1 MNHVLQVPVCL
12 AEYEMKDKCI
22 AQMPPGSY
30 SAFNIPIFKKNIN
43 MKRPD
48 FSSVIQRGTF
58 NIPRPISY
66 LQASFESVFAEGRED
81 AEEERTCS
89 HNILKRS
96 GTNLLA

>member
-12 AEYEMKDKCI
+12 AECEVKDECI
-22 AQMPPGSY
+22 AQIPPRSN
-30 SAFNIPIFKKNIN
+30 SVFNIPIFKKNNN

-48 FSSVIQRGTF
+48 FSNVIQRGTF
-58 NIPRPISY
+58 NIPQTISY
-66 LQASFESVFAEGRED
+66 LQASFEGVFADRRED